1 MAAPAGPLG
10 RTELWID
17 GAWVSPASGGSLAV
31 ISPSTEAEVGR
42 IGAATAPDVDLA
54 VAAARRAFA
63 GWSRTSGADRA
74 TVLRAIAAGVLAR
87 KQELAVL
94 ESTDMGKPLDEA
106 LWDMDDVASCFEA
119 RVLSSR
125 DRERMLL
132 LVSAASFLLFD

>member
-1 MAAPAGPLG
+1 
-10 RTELWID
+10 
-17 GAWVSPASGGSLAV
+17 
-31 ISPSTEAEVGR
+31 
-42 IGAATAPDVDLA
+42 
-54 VAAARRAFA
+54 
-63 GWSRTSGADRA
+63 
-74 TVLRAIAAGVLAR
+74 VLAR